1 MKIATNIK
9 KISNVGFQLIL
20 DDSSSVIG
28 VNLLC
33 DKKIL
38 LKKRF
43 NVAIK
48 INNSTEEMELVN
60 QVIIESISKV
70 ESKFN

>member
-1 MKIATNIK
+1 MKLATNIK

-48 INNSTEEMELVN
+48 IKNSIEEKELVN